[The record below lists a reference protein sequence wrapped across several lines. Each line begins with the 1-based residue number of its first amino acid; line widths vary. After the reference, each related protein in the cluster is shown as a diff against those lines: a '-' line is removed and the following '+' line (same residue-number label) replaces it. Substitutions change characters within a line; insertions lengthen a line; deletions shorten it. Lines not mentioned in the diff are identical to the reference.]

1 MAIRRLDEGTIN
13 RIAAGEVVERPASA
27 VKELVENA
35 IDAGAKRIDVTLE
48 NGGKSLIRVE
58 DDGCGMSPADLTL
71 SLERH
76 ATSKLPDG
84 DAGDNLFRINSLGF
98 RGEALPSIG
107 AVSRMTITTRTADA
121 SEASTL
127 TVAGGVTGDMR
138 PAAGTGGTRI
148 EVRDLFYATPARLK
162 FLKSERAEM
171 MAVSDTLKR
180 LAMAHA
186 HIAFSLTNDGRRNF
200 SVPAETGEAGQLK
213 RLSAIMGREF
223 GENAVPVHAERN
235 TLQLNGFAGLPT
247 FNHATAQ
254 KQYLVVN
261 GRPVRDKLLNGAV
274 RGAYQDF
281 LAGNR
286 HPALALF
293 IDIDPTELDVNVH
306 PAKTEVR
313 FRDSALVRGMIVG
326 ALRAALAEAGH
337 RAATTVADQTLSS
350 FRPGV
355 SPGRGYAQTLTAGT
369 AWAQAA
375 AAGQGDFA
383 VAPAD
388 YGSLAEDAIDWLSTA
403 GTALDNQAPTP
414 EANLPLGLA
423 RAQLHETYILAQT
436 HDGFVIVD
444 QHAAHERLVYE
455 RMKRQIA
462 ENGIKRQILLVP
474 EIVEMEADAAERLMS
489 RAGELA
495 ELGFVIERFGP
506 EQEAQAAIMVREV
519 PTLMYKGNVTG
530 LLKDMA
536 EEIDALGQGLAVKEH
551 LEELSGTLACHTAV
565 RAGRR
570 LSIEEMNAL
579 LRDMEATPHA
589 GQCNHG
595 RPTYVELK
603 LADIER
609 LFGRR

>member
-1 MAIRRLDEGTIN
+1 
-13 RIAAGEVVERPASA
+13 
-27 VKELVENA
+27 
-35 IDAGAKRIDVTLE
+35 
-48 NGGKSLIRVE
+48 
-58 DDGCGMSPADLTL
+58 
-71 SLERH
+71 
-76 ATSKLPDG
+76 
-84 DAGDNLFRINSLGF
+84 
-98 RGEALPSIG
+98 
-107 AVSRMTITTRTADA
+107 MTITTRTADA
-121 SEASTL
+121 PEASTL
-127 TVAGGVTGDMR
+127 TVAGGVAGDMR

-186 HIAFSLTNDGRRNF
+186 PIAFSLTNDGRQNF
-200 SVPAETGEAGQLK
+200 SVPAETGDAGQLN

-223 GENAVPVHAERN
+223 GENAVPVHAERD
-235 TLQLNGFAGLPT
+235 TLRLNGFAGLPT

-375 AAGQGDFA
+375 AVGQGDFA

-474 EIVEMEADAAERLMS
+474 EIVEMETDAAERLIS
-489 RAGELA
+489 RAAELA

-519 PTLMYKGNVTG
+519 PALMYKGNVAG

-551 LEELSGTLACHTAV
+551 LEELSGTLACHGSV

-570 LSIEEMNAL
+570 LNRDEMNAL
-579 LRDMEATPHA
+579 LREMEVTPHA

>member
-1 MAIRRLDEGTIN
+1 
-13 RIAAGEVVERPASA
+13 
-27 VKELVENA
+27 
-35 IDAGAKRIDVTLE
+35 
-48 NGGKSLIRVE
+48 
-58 DDGCGMSPADLTL
+58 
-71 SLERH
+71 
-76 ATSKLPDG
+76 
-84 DAGDNLFRINSLGF
+84 
-98 RGEALPSIG
+98 
-107 AVSRMTITTRTADA
+107 
-121 SEASTL
+121 
-127 TVAGGVTGDMR
+127 
-138 PAAGTGGTRI
+138 
-148 EVRDLFYATPARLK
+148 
-162 FLKSERAEM
+162 M

-186 HIAFSLTNDGRRNF
+186 RIAFSLTNDGRQNF
-200 SVPAETGEAGQLK
+200 SVPAETGDAGRLN
-213 RLSAIMGREF
+213 RLSAIMGRAF
-223 GENAVPVHAERN
+223 GENAVPVHAERD
-235 TLQLNGFAGLPT
+235 TLRLNGFAGLPT

-350 FRPGV
+350 FRPGG
-355 SPGRGYAQTLTAGT
+355 SSGRGST
-369 AWAQAA
+369 WAQPPPPDRATCRCT
-375 AAGQGDFA
+375 GRLW
-383 VAPAD
+383 
-388 YGSLAEDAIDWLSTA
+388 SLAEDAVNWLSTA
-403 GTALDNQAPTP
+403 GTAWDEQAPTP

-474 EIVEMEADAAERLMS
+474 EIVEMETDAAERLIS
-489 RAGELA
+489 RAAELA

-519 PTLMYKGNVTG
+519 P
-530 LLKDMA
+530 
-536 EEIDALGQGLAVKEH
+536 AL
-551 LEELSGTLACHTAV
+551 CI
-565 RAGRR
+565 RA
-570 LSIEEMNAL
+570 M
-579 LRDMEATPHA
+579 
-589 GQCNHG
+589 
-595 RPTYVELK
+595 
-603 LADIER
+603 
-609 LFGRR
+609 